1 VSDFFLVAEIKS
13 AYKKNGFVSLF
24 THINNPETILDLDKI
39 YIEIFGDYK
48 EFFVEKAEKV
58 KNNFYLKLKNFNTD
72 DEIQFLIGKNI
83 FVKADEKNKYEKD
96 VYFVRD
102 LIGSVVLRND
112 EKFGEV
118 TDVLFLPAND
128 VYVIQDINKKEI
140 LIPAVKDYIESF
152 DPEKKIL
159 ILKAGGSI
167 YDDED

>member
-24 THINNPETILDLDKI
+24 THINYPEILFDLDKVF
-39 YIEIFGDYK
+39 IEVFGDYK
-48 EFFVEKAEKV
+48 EFFIQKAEKI
-58 KNNFYLKLKNFNTD
+58 KNNYFLKLKNFDTD
-72 DEIQFLIGKNI
+72 DDVQFLIGKKI
-83 FVKADEKNKYEKD
+83 FVKAAEKDKPDKD

-102 LIGSVVLRND
+102 LIGSIVYRND

-128 VYVIQDINKKEI
+128 VYVIQDINNKEV

-152 DPEKKIL
+152 NPEKKIL